1 MNELLTIRDC
11 FKLLVSAAVGGI
23 VVISG
28 ALPHRFAWAV
38 KATQSAD
45 AAKIEFFEAK
55 VRPLLATRCY
65 DCHTDSAKGGLR
77 VDSREAMLKGG
88 RSGPAIVIG
97 KPEESLLIKAVA
109 HMSET
114 LRMPK
119 GAPKLNDQEIGD
131 LSRWVKD
138 GAYWPA
144 ATAAKNNYLINPE
157 HKAFWSFQ
165 PVRNPPVPIVKG
177 RSGDAPTSVDAFLLA
192 KLEANNL
199 TFNAPADKRTLIR
212 RATYDLTGLPP
223 RPEEIDAFLA
233 DRSSGAFAK
242 VIDRLLASPHYGER
256 WGRHWLDV
264 ARYSDTVGMIDA
276 GRNTQGWF
284 PYAYTYR
291 DWVIRA
297 FNEDL
302 PYDQFILQQLA
313 ADKLPNNDPRNL
325 AALGFI
331 SLSRGGLGVNQHEK
345 IDDKIDVVSRGLMG
359 LTVSCARCHNHK
371 FDPIPTRDYYSF
383 YTIFSNSREPK
394 ELPLLDPKADLT
406 VWESEVKAEEK
417 KVEAEIAKLRENRY
431 PKLKELYRT
440 APEVAKSLRG
450 VYEAREVNK
459 DDELEKFAREKDYNV
474 YMLKRWR
481 VYLQKAGE
489 DSVWAIWRRLAAI
502 PEKDFE
508 AKASTIWVGM
518 EFASRLPPS
527 VRGRARRLGTLFP
540 GAVSGGG
547 VLDD

>member
-1 MNELLTIRDC
+1 MNKALMTRGC
-11 FKLLVSAAVGGI
+11 FKLLAMAAVGGL
-23 VVISG
+23 VVTFG
-28 ALPHRFAWAV
+28 ALSHCLVRADQA
-38 KATQSAD
+38 KQSAD
-45 AAKIEFFEAK
+45 AAKTEFFEAK
-55 VRPLLATRCY
+55 VRPLIATRCY
-65 DCHTDSAKGGLR
+65 DCHTDSSEGGLR

-88 RSGPAIVIG
+88 RRGPAIVIG

-109 HMSET
+109 HTHET

-131 LSRWVKD
+131 LSQWIKD

-144 ATAAKNNYLINPE
+144 ATGAKNDYLIKPE

-165 PVRNPPVPIVKG
+165 PVRNPVIPTFKG
-177 RSGDAPTSVDAFLLA
+177 KTSNMPTPVDAFVLA

-199 TFNAPADKRTLIR
+199 TFSAPADKRALIR

-223 RPEEIDAFLA
+223 TPEEISAFLA
-233 DRSSGAFAK
+233 DQSSGAFAK
-242 VIDRLLASPHYGER
+242 VIDRLLASPQYGER

-313 ADKLPNNDPRNL
+313 ADKLPNNEPRNL
-325 AALGFI
+325 AALGFL

-371 FDPIPTRDYYSF
+371 FDPIPTKDYYSL

-394 ELPLLDPKADLT
+394 ELPLLDPKADLIT
-406 VWESEVKAEEK
+406 WESEV
-417 KVEAEIAKLRENRY
+417 
-431 PKLKELYRT
+431 
-440 APEVAKSLRG
+440 
-450 VYEAREVNK
+450 
-459 DDELEKFAREKDYNV
+459 
-474 YMLKRWR
+474 
-481 VYLQKAGE
+481 
-489 DSVWAIWRRLAAI
+489 
-502 PEKDFE
+502 
-508 AKASTIWVGM
+508 
-518 EFASRLPPS
+518 
-527 VRGRARRLGTLFP
+527 
-540 GAVSGGG
+540 
-547 VLDD
+547 